1 MTPWSL
7 RRAAPGDA
15 EALALVGA
23 ATFLET
29 YAGEMP
35 GADIVAHCAARHGAA
50 LYAEWLDRGWATWL
64 AEAPQGAP
72 LGYAVLAEPD
82 IPQRGPG
89 DLELK
94 RIYVLS
100 RLHGSGAGQA
110 LFGAALEEA
119 RARGAPRL
127 LLGAYAR
134 NHRALAFYRRCGF
147 REVGSRSFTVGGVT
161 FDDDVVMAL
170 DLAEAGAEAGAG
182 AG

>member
-1 MTPWSL
+1 MTSWTL
-7 RRAAPGDA
+7 RRAGAGDA

-35 GADIVAHCAARHGAA
+35 GTDIVAHCAARHAAA
-50 LYAEWLDRGWATWL
+50 LYADWLARGWPTWL

-72 LGYAVLAEPD
+72 VGYAVLAEPD
-82 IPQRGPG
+82 IPQREPG

-94 RIYVLS
+94 RIYALS
-100 RLHGSGAGQA
+100 RLHGAGVGPA
-110 LFGAALEEA
+110 LFDAAAGEA
-119 RARGAPRL
+119 RARRAPRL

-147 REVGSRSFTVGGVT
+147 REIGARSFSVGATV

-170 DLAEAGAEAGAG
+170 DLAA
-182 AG
+182 